1 MKQIDCSHMYLP
13 FLCKALN
20 LTPSATAQCI
30 VCTDD
35 GKPIAGVVYDGYNV
49 SSVSAHIWLDAERVP
64 TREWYA
70 AIFDNPF
77 NRLGVKKIIGQI
89 NSNNDEAIRLDKH
102 FGFVEEARIT
112 DYSEDGDLVIYTMT
126 KDQCRVLNSPLWARA
141 FTKLR
146 IA

>member
-35 GKPIAGVVYDGYNV
+35 GKPVAGVVYDGYNV
-49 SSVSAHIWLDAERVP
+49 SSISAHIWLDAERVP

-70 AIFDNPF
+70 AIFDYPF

-102 FGFVEEARIT
+102 FGFVEEGRIV
-112 DYSEDGDLVIYTMT
+112 DFYDGGDLVILTME
-126 KDQCRVLNSPLWARA
+126 KDQCRIFNSKAWLSVVNNMRA
-141 FTKLR
+141 
-146 IA
+146 A